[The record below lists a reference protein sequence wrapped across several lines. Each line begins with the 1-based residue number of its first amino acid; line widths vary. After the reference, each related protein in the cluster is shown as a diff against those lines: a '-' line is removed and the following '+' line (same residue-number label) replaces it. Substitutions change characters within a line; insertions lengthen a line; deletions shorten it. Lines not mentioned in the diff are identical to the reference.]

1 MEKITHENWPESWQ
15 DVPSFTEISEDVYTD
30 MLNVLPPVHL
40 RQSPYCGFQMG
51 QPLDYAEDENGR
63 WRARFLT
70 FVHVGGRCFYAGI
83 NFGGEC
89 VQRMLE
95 SEPTHMRGQD

>member
-40 RQSPYCGFQMG
+40 RQSPYCGFQMAS
-51 QPLDYAEDENGR
+51 P
-63 WRARFLT
+63 W
-70 FVHVGGRCFYAGI
+70 I
-83 NFGGEC
+83 M
-89 VQRMLE
+89 QRMKTADGAPG
-95 SEPTHMRGQD
+95 S